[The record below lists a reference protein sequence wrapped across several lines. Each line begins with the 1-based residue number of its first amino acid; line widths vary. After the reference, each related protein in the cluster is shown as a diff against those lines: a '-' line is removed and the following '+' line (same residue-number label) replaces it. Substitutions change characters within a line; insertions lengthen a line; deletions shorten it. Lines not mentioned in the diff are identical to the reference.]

1 MYMDELISVIVPVY
15 NMEKYLKR
23 CVDSILQQEYRQLEI
38 ILVDDGS
45 TDNSPAMC
53 DAYAS
58 QDERIKVIHKENGG
72 LSDARNA
79 GLKVAKGSYI
89 GFVDSDDWI
98 EPGMYKS
105 MYEAAK
111 KYQVPLVVCRY
122 AEVYQDRVVDGSGH
136 DMVVLSREEVL
147 DIYICEHPQY
157 KIYNSVW
164 SKLFKREIIGDTR
177 FPKGRNSE
185 DIVFTTKA
193 FCKAERCVYIDEAYY
208 NYVREREGSIMNGFA
223 GDRMLNDEIPFWREH
238 IMHIHEVSELLG
250 NKAEYYFY
258 RRLAG
263 YYVSIRNEAKRN
275 KELAKYARA
284 LLLEIKK
291 DNARIG
297 QVYTLD
303 FVKKSDRYRMWMIL
317 HVPSIYVAIENAYQ
331 NVIIPLRNRK

>member
-1 MYMDELISVIVPVY
+1 MDELISVIVPVY

-23 CVDSILQQEYRQLEI
+23 CVDSILQQEYSRLEI

-45 TDNSPAMC
+45 TDSSPAMC
-53 DAYAS
+53 DAYAE
-58 QDERIKVIHKENGG
+58 QDPRIKVIHKENGG

-79 GLKVAKGSYI
+79 GLEVAKGAYI

-98 EPGMYKS
+98 KPQMYKS

-122 AEVYQDRVVDGSGH
+122 AEIFQDRIVDGSGH
-136 DMVVLSREEVL
+136 DIVELSREEVL

-193 FCKAERCVYIDEAYY
+193 FCKAERCVYIDEAFY

-223 GDRMLNDEIPFWREH
+223 GDRMLKDEIPFWREH
-238 IMHIHEVSELLG
+238 IACIHKVNEALG
-250 NKAEYYFY
+250 KKAEYYFY

-263 YYVSIRNEAKRN
+263 YYVSLRNEAKKN
-275 KELAKYARA
+275 KELVKYADA
-284 LLLEIKK
+284 LLLEIRK
-291 DNARIG
+291 DKERIG
-297 QVYTLD
+297 QVYACD
-303 FVKKSDRYRMWMIL
+303 FARKSDRYRIWMTL
-317 HVPSIYVAIENAYQ
+317 HIPGFYVAIENVYQ
-331 NVIIPLRNRK
+331 NVIIPLRNK